1 MEEKENKTVNEII
14 IQLSWDTKLR
24 YENLMSSFENVHTSF
39 LYFLCYLKLNR
50 YLDSNFNYL
59 HKHGGLLL

>member
-14 IQLSWDTKLR
+14 IQRSWDTKLR

-59 HKHGGLLL
+59 RKHGGLCL